1 VPGRSASRA
10 DLQSDLERLPS
21 QVRDQAMA
29 CSEPSLWLMGLM
41 MDLQSTVLQIWSL
54 PEEILNSKF
63 FRVTRAMQVFSDP
76 LIKESWNVVGRLS
89 GRRCLPVRV
98 GRSSPAGHS
107 TGLASGV
114 FFLDAVRV
122 VACRS
127 GPADEVGTEGITAH
141 GVRTAVGIELG
152 DAELGIV
159 NPAVEGDGFACT
171 AEPILAPPMINSTA
185 TASTIV
191 APRISPRRAQ

>member
-1 VPGRSASRA
+1 MPGRSASRA

-76 LIKESWNVVGRLS
+76 LIKDSWNVVGR
-89 GRRCLPVRV
+89 
-98 GRSSPAGHS
+98 
-107 TGLASGV
+107 
-114 FFLDAVRV
+114 
-122 VACRS
+122 
-127 GPADEVGTEGITAH
+127 
-141 GVRTAVGIELG
+141 
-152 DAELGIV
+152 
-159 NPAVEGDGFACT
+159 
-171 AEPILAPPMINSTA
+171 
-185 TASTIV
+185 
-191 APRISPRRAQ
+191 